1 VRGEGFEVRGRS
13 IPSHPEPLTP
23 NLKKRDDNIME
34 IQDLD
39 SKFQYVIDI
48 IAQTAKEAAERSKET
63 DRQFKETDRQFKET
77 DARLEKLFRETAER
91 SKETDRQFKET
102 DAKLQKLFA
111 EAAERSKETDRQ
123 FKETDAKLQKLF
135 AEAAERSKE
144 TDRQFKETD
153 ARLDRLFKETDRQL
167 KETGKK
173 IDNLTGKW
181 GKFVEGFVVP
191 AAEWLFEDWGIEI
204 HEVYQRV
211 RKRQNNRGMEID
223 ILAINSEYAVLI
235 EVKSTL
241 GVGDIEEHIERMG
254 KFREF
259 FPQYGNRKIVGAVAG
274 ISIEDGADRFAY
286 KNGLFVIAQSGE
298 SVKVLNDRDFQ
309 PRML

>member
-1 VRGEGFEVRGRS
+1 
-13 IPSHPEPLTP
+13 
-23 NLKKRDDNIME
+23 ME

-77 DARLEKLFRETAER
+77 DARLEKLFRET
-91 SKETDRQFKET
+91 
-102 DAKLQKLFA
+102 
-111 EAAERSKETDRQ
+111 AERSKETDRQ

>member
-1 VRGEGFEVRGRS
+1 MRGEGFEVRGRS

-77 DARLEKLFRETAER
+77 DARLEKLFRET
-91 SKETDRQFKET
+91 
-102 DAKLQKLFA
+102 
-111 EAAERSKETDRQ
+111 AERSKETDRQ